1 MSTAALRQRIT
12 SVSLKQLAA
21 VTTGLCCC
29 GAGGSYAYYRAVLLP
44 ALQEEQRRERAMA
57 PRRRTQQYISGT
69 KDGSGLL
76 PEAERFP
83 QLRPAWLRRWVFYG
97 YVGYRLLL
105 LGWRGLP
112 LLWWALL
119 TQLRLCSRN
128 VFYLKFKTFLADMG
142 PSYIKLGQWV
152 ATRPDFFPSELCE
165 ALEDLFDNTAPHSWR
180 HTEKL
185 LRRPYPSSSDA
196 AKGVVGKAATT
207 TAATATKKK
216 DEEKHNALYYLS
228 EIEKQPI
235 NSGSIAQIHRAKLRE
250 AVDGLPAGTELALKI
265 THPHIREQI
274 AADLCAMRLCLAFCT
289 FCYPTLRYFNFDK
302 SINEFSSLI
311 RSQLDLRMECD
322 NVQQFRYNF
331 RHVKGIVFPT
341 PLPSLSTE
349 DILFETFE
357 AGEPLQRVPC
367 SEDNADIADLGCH
380 MFLKMLFE
388 DNFVHSDL
396 HPGNLLLRTNDD
408 VIAAQQRNRHAK
420 LYNRDGKERTP
431 RELIVLDAG
440 LVTSLSKDER
450 NNFITLF
457 AAVACGDGELG
468 ADLML
473 DRLPKDQQQQ
483 PSTASS
489 TITTT
494 NNNNNTNNTNKSNEG
509 AEDTDNSSHVDRVKF
524 REDMKQVFDMVSP
537 HNTPGF
543 KLSHVRLGT
552 VLARVL
558 RVVRENNTSLD
569 GNFASLVLTV
579 IVGEGLGRKLVP
591 DFNIFSEAAPY
602 MITYLDNKEFLFLAN
617 KLRMTYGTSGL
628 CRDSTEVFMT
638 RTAKANNVAEVAT
651 RKTMEKLQQLAVSAE
666 EEEEGTEDK
675 KSVKVVG

>member
-12 SVSLKQLAA
+12 RVSMKQLAA
-21 VTTGLCCC
+21 VTVGLGCC
-29 GAGGSYAYYRAVLLP
+29 GAAGGYAYYRAVLLP
-44 ALQEEQRRERAMA
+44 ALQEEQRRDRAMA

-76 PEAERFP
+76 PEGERFP
-83 QLRPAWLRRWVFYG
+83 RLRPAFLRGWAFYG
-97 YVGYRLLL
+97 YVAYRLLL

-112 LLWWALL
+112 LLWWGLL
-119 TQLRLCSRN
+119 TQLRLCARG
-128 VFYLKFKTFLADMG
+128 VFYHKFKTFLANMG
-142 PSYIKLGQWV
+142 PSYIKLGQWI
-152 ATRPDFFPSELCE
+152 ATRPDFFPPEMCE

-185 LRRPYPSSSDA
+185 LRRAYPSSPTGTSTKETGKGQ
-196 AKGVVGKAATT
+196 AKR
-207 TAATATKKK
+207 
-216 DEEKHNALYYLS
+216 NALYYLS
-228 EIEKQPI
+228 EVEKQPI

-274 AADLCAMRLCLAFCT
+274 AADLCAMRLCLGFCALC
-289 FCYPTLRYFNFDK
+289 FPTLRYFNFDK

-331 RHVKGIVFPT
+331 RHVKGIVFPAT
-341 PLPSLSTE
+341 LPTLSTE

-357 AGEPLQRVPC
+357 SGEPLQRVPC

-396 HPGNLLLRTNDD
+396 HPGNLLLRTNPD
-408 VIAAQQRNRHAK
+408 VIAAQQRNRYAK
-420 LYNRDGKERTP
+420 LYDRDGKERTP
-431 RELIVLDAG
+431 RELVVLDAG

-473 DRLPKDQQQQ
+473 DRLPKDQRRQQE
-483 PSTASS
+483 PSATTGSS
-489 TITTT
+489 SSSQS
-494 NNNNNTNNTNKSNEG
+494 SNEG
-509 AEDTDNSSHVDRVKF
+509 EKNKTIGEDGVAVDRVKF

-537 HNTPGF
+537 KKTQGF

-552 VLARVL
+552 VLASVL
-558 RVVRENNTSLD
+558 RVVRENHTSLD

-617 KLRMTYGTSGL
+617 KLRRTYGASGL
-628 CRDSTEVFMT
+628 ARDSTQVLMQ
-638 RTAKANNVAEVAT
+638 RTEKATNVAEVAT
-651 RKTMEKLQQLAVSAE
+651 RRTLEKLQQLAGGEAE
-666 EEEEGTEDK
+666 EQEQEQKEKEEK
-675 KSVKVVG
+675 KKAAG